1 MCLHALRTAAP
12 AAANAVMV
20 AAAAEVAT
28 VIVVA
33 VVIVL
38 VVVVQ
43 LLPLLQLLILLQQEQ
58 HHAFSADVS
67 QLNTVVVHWPQPPLG
82 RHKHGTVAA
91 ASAMRSEIQ
100 RLNGMIQEDEPENG

>member
-1 MCLHALRTAAP
+1 
-12 AAANAVMV
+12 MV

-43 LLPLLQLLILLQQEQ
+43 LLPLLQRLLLLQQEQ
-58 HHAFSADVS
+58 QHAFSADVS
-67 QLNTVVVHWPQPPLG
+67 QLNTAVVHQPQPPLG
-82 RHKHGTVAA
+82 RHKHARGCCQRDAFRGVV
-91 ASAMRSEIQ
+91 IH
-100 RLNGMIQEDEPENG
+100 RLNGMNALGG